1 MILTLDRIEI
11 RLDYIEEILFDR
23 VLIANKAN
31 NDF

>member
-11 RLDYIEEILFDR
+11 SLGYIEEILFDR
-23 VLIANKAN
+23 VLTTNKAN